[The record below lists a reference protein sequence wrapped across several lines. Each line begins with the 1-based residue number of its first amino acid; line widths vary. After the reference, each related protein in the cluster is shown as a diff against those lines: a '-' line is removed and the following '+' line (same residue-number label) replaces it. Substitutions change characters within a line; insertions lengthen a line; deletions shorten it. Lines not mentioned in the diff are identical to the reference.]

1 VLTDAALAAIARARS
16 LGIPVIIATGRM
28 FRSVRPHLA
37 RAGITEPVVCYQGAA
52 VADPVSGTFLV
63 HEPVPLD
70 LAREAI
76 SLLEASGH
84 PPNCYVHDE
93 LFVAAHTD
101 YSRQYADYQS
111 LEVTE
116 VGDLGAWLSEPP
128 TKLVAVG
135 EPDTLRELRV
145 SLGAHFDGELFVTT
159 SLPWLLELGH
169 AGVSKGTGLAYVADR
184 LGFGASA
191 TVAFGDGENDLELLE
206 WASFGIAVEDS
217 HPLLLKRADWVCPG
231 PDEDGV
237 PAVINACLDR
247 LDD

>member
-1 VLTDAALAAIARARS
+1 MTDGALAAIVRARR

-28 FRSVRPHLA
+28 FRSVRPHLE

-52 VADPVSGTFLV
+52 VADPVTGTFLV
-63 HEPVPLD
+63 HEPVPLE

-76 SLLEASGH
+76 SLLNASGH
-84 PPNCYVHDE
+84 PPNCYVHDQ
-93 LFVAAHTD
+93 LFVAAQTD
-101 YSRQYADYQS
+101 YSRRYASYQS

-116 VGDLGAWLSEPP
+116 VGDLVTWLTEPP

-135 EPDTLRELRV
+135 EPDTLTELRS

-169 AGVSKGTGLAYVADR
+169 AGVSKGTGLEFVANR
-184 LGFGASA
+184 LGFEAQA
-191 TVAFGDGENDLELLE
+191 TIAFGDGENDLELLE
-206 WASFGIAVEDS
+206 WAAYGIAVEES
-217 HPLLLKRADWVCPG
+217 HPLLLERADWVCPG
-231 PDEDGV
+231 PDDDGV

-247 LDD
+247 LAL